1 MKIGLMAIECILK
14 YSSQRDEKKTEDKIT
29 PLRSGH
35 KLRRRFRPRVRGRR
49 RTTTTTESYP
59 EPQPEK
65 VEDEN
70 PSPAPVYPTSPPNKL
85 DEFCDKVIRSITD
98 SVTGDNFHKVAMYQD
113 IWYLVSKYNIP
124 VEDHSIDIVI
134 LIDELCNGD
143 DPKDTKEDPINNNID
158 IGPANGLSLDHPTR
172 LWEKPVRKSGGRR
185 PPSVLNKG
193 GDQRTKIE
201 SRGKTRIPVEK
212 RQRTKG
218 MPEVGSRGDFS
229 FYPTRVEV
237 EPVTKPPLLS
247 PSYPRVV
254 AYTPRPD
261 AEDLPSSNHLQG
273 EHEAPAFLLPSPT
286 AGPGFPGQP
295 ARLPVVPDEEDV
307 DVITLYPELDIRHM
321 EKQGYQVVGNQ
332 PQDIMVETSFSFSGD
347 SSPGKLK
354 KGAVSN
360 IGNHA
365 LPDDESSIQTF
376 QVENFVGNDDNAPE
390 TYPSETGSSPFPPV
404 VLLTTPGMRRGTV
417 EDLPMPRPT
426 LPPIVKTSSLAKKP
440 RTDLEPHPNYPTLPP
455 VVRKDVYEE
464 PSRSSEEIEKSAF
477 PRSRHSPQ
485 YVASRGYFPPP
496 SSGALPQQREPYPYQ
511 NLPRPYLSAP
521 LPRPPFP
528 RSPSSAGMAVARR
541 DEFNREDGETPM
553 MSNKM
558 DDMKFIDGY
567 IDTGS
572 SLPRVP
578 PGYPRISEARPQE
591 RRSDPAGPATRC
603 FKSTSPLTDVLHVD
617 APHCNN

>member
-1 MKIGLMAIECILK
+1 M
-14 YSSQRDEKKTEDKIT
+14 EKLIC
-29 PLRSGH
+29 RSGH
-35 KLRRRFRPRVRGRR
+35 KLRRRFRPRVRPRR

-59 EPQPEK
+59 EQELEDAHESFPQ
-65 VEDEN
+65 N
-70 PSPAPVYPTSPPNKL
+70 PSPAPVYPTSPPYKL
-85 DEFCDKVIRSITD
+85 KEFCDKVIRSITD
-98 SVTGDNFHKVAMYQD
+98 SVTGDNFHKVTMYQD

-124 VEDHSIDIVI
+124 VEDHSVDIVI
-134 LIDELCNGD
+134 LIDELCNGAAD
-143 DPKDTKEDPINNNID
+143 ADAKEDAINNNID
-158 IGPANGLSLDHPTR
+158 IGPANGLSLDQPIKS
-172 LWEKPVRKSGGRR
+172 WKDPVRKSGGRR
-185 PPSVLNKG
+185 PPSVVNK
-193 GDQRTKIE
+193 DLEQISKTE
-201 SRGKTRIPVEK
+201 SLGKLRNPVEK
-212 RQRTKG
+212 G
-218 MPEVGSRGDFS
+218 MPGSGSRGDFT
-229 FYPTRVEV
+229 FYPTQVEL
-237 EPVTKPPLLS
+237 EPVTKSPLLS

-261 AEDLPSSNHLQG
+261 AGDMLASNHLHG
-273 EHEAPAFLLPSPT
+273 KHEAPAFLLPSPT
-286 AGPGFPGQP
+286 ASPGFPGQP

-347 SSPGKLK
+347 SSPVKLK
-354 KGAVSN
+354 KGSVSN

-365 LPDDESSIQTF
+365 LPEEESNIQTF
-376 QVENFVGNDDNAPE
+376 RVENFVEEDDGEAGD
-390 TYPSETGSSPFPPV
+390 SELGSSPFPPV

-417 EDLPMPRPT
+417 EDLPMSRPT
-426 LPPIVKTSSLAKKP
+426 LPPIVKTSSLAKQS
-440 RTDLEPHPNYPTLPP
+440 DPHPNYPPLPA
-455 VVRKDVYEE
+455 VVRKEVYEE
-464 PSRSSEEIEKSAF
+464 PSRSSEETEKSAF

-541 DEFNREDGETPM
+541 DEFNREDGGTPV

-567 IDTGS
+567 VDTS
-572 SLPRVP
+572 SLPRVQ

-591 RRSDPAGPATRC
+591 RRDPAGPATRC
-603 FKSTSPLTDVLHVD
+603 FKSASLLTDTLHLS
-617 APHCNN
+617 AL